1 VARLE
6 IDGGVALRGDTAV
19 LGAKNAALPLMAA
32 SLLCSGQVELLGV
45 PDIADVHVLAD
56 ILRALG
62 VRVEYTPGAQMR
74 LDASHV
80 TSTTAPYE
88 LVRRMNASF
97 DVAGPLLARFGE
109 AHVALPGGC
118 NLGQRRVNLHIDA
131 FRALGAE
138 VHREHGMLEA
148 RATRLQ
154 GTEIF
159 FPKISVGATKNAMM
173 AASLAEGTTILE
185 NVACE
190 PEIVDLAAFLKAC
203 GARIEGAGTP
213 RISIQGVDRLHGT
226 THRICPDRIVAGTL
240 LVMGAI
246 TRGEVTVHG
255 VVVEHLESLLGVLRR
270 AGQEVRVE
278 ASSVTVKGRPVL
290 PVEVATAPHPGFA
303 TDLHPPLVALLVLGQ
318 GVSILHETIFDG
330 RFMYVGELVRMGAN
344 IRVAD
349 HTAVITGVPFLAG
362 APVEAC
368 DIRAGGALIAA
379 ALAAEG
385 HTSVGGLELIDRGYQ
400 AIHEQL
406 AALGARIERIE
417 QA

>member
-1 VARLE
+1 MPRLE
-6 IDGGVALRGDTAV
+6 IDGGVALRGEVAV
-19 LGAKNAALPLMAA
+19 IGAKNAALPLMAA
-32 SLLCSGQVELLGV
+32 SLLCSGDVELTSV

-62 VRVEYTPGAQMR
+62 VRVDYSAGR
-74 LDASHV
+74 LCINADQVS
-80 TSTTAPYE
+80 STTAPYE

-118 NLGQRRVNLHIDA
+118 NLGQRRVNLHVDA

-148 RATRLQ
+148 RASRLR

-159 FPKISVGATKNAMM
+159 FPMVSVGATKNAMM
-173 AASLAEGTTILE
+173 AACLAEGTTVLD
-185 NVACE
+185 NTACE
-190 PEIVDLAAFLKAC
+190 PEIVDLASFLTAC
-203 GARIEGAGTP
+203 GARIEGAGTRQI
-213 RISIQGVDRLHGT
+213 RIEGVTSLHGT
-226 THRICPDRIVAGTL
+226 THAICPDRIVAGTL

-246 TRGEVTVHG
+246 TRGEVTVSRVNPHD
-255 VVVEHLESLLGVLRR
+255 LESLLGVLRR
-270 AGQEVRVE
+270 AGQDVRVVGD
-278 ASSVTVKGRPVL
+278 AVTVTGRPVL

-303 TDLHPPLVALLVLGQ
+303 TDLHPPVVALLALGT
-318 GVSILHETIFDG
+318 GVSLLHETIFDG

-344 IRVAD
+344 IRVND

-362 APVEAC
+362 APVEAH
-368 DIRAGGALIAA
+368 DIRAGGAVIAA

-385 HTSVGGLELIDRGYQ
+385 RSSIGGLELVDRGYQ

-406 AALGARIERIE
+406 AALGARIVRVG
-417 QA
+417 